1 MGTPGHA
8 TLLNDLFIPTAS
20 GNSRNDGTSENV
32 GPSIVSLTLP
42 GTQAQ
47 EDTVNEMW
55 TIYMEEVKK
64 SDERSTNSWKEDAN
78 GIIIFVSLTLPSPPS
93 PRIDKLE
100 D

>member
-1 MGTPGHA
+1 M
-8 TLLNDLFIPTAS
+8 
-20 GNSRNDGTSENV
+20 
-32 GPSIVSLTLP
+32 
-42 GTQAQ
+42 
-47 EDTVNEMW
+47 NEMW